1 MQLIYNN
8 TLYELYQL
16 KYKIVHFLNLTQTLS
31 LKKEEDDWIIFISI
45 DITDKSLKKY
55 DNGK

>member
-1 MQLIYNN
+1 LQLIYNN